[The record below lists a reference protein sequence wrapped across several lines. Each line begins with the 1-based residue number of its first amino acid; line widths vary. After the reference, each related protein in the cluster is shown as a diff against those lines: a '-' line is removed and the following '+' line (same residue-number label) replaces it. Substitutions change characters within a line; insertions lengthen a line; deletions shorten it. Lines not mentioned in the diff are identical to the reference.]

1 MDKRKQLLA
10 TLSLLAIGAGSQI
23 TPASANIFDRC
34 DNLTGLTEAECACQA
49 ALDQGTTN
57 ALKDFLRLYARDAN
71 DTACGA
77 LASTDLITGQ
87 GDGDTI
93 KPSVITQ
100 PKPPK
105 PYG

>member
-57 ALKDFLRLYARDAN
+57 ALKDFLRLYARDAD

-77 LASTDLITGQ
+77 LASTGPIAADS
-87 GDGDTI
+87 DGETI
-93 KPSVITQ
+93 KPTIITQ
-100 PKPPK
+100 PKPPTT
-105 PYG
+105 YN